1 MQKRNL
7 TKEKIIE
14 VSFSLADEIGLSKV
28 TFPKIA
34 EKLGIKYPSLYNHFT
49 NMDDLKTKMTIYL
62 LKKFNITLMQKLIG
76 RSGEDAIREFANSYR
91 DFALKNKTAYWLFTN
106 IPETRDEEVIN
117 LANETKNIVHQIL
130 SYYVK
135 DDELQVHKSRILRSL
150 LHGFVTLHSVGYLQG
165 PVSIEES
172 FKIMIDD
179 FILSI
184 QVNNINR

>member
-14 VSFSLADEIGLSKV
+14 ASFSLADEIGLNQV

-49 NMDDLKTKMTIYL
+49 NMDDLKIKMTIYL
-62 LKKFNITLMQKLIG
+62 LKKLNITLMQKLIG
-76 RSGEDAIREFANSYR
+76 RSGEDAIREFANVYR
-91 DFALKNKTAYWLFTN
+91 DFALENKTAYGLFTN
-106 IPETRDEEVIN
+106 IPETKDEEILN
-117 LANETKNIVHQIL
+117 LAKETNTIVRQVL
-130 SYYVK
+130 NYYVK
-135 DDELQVHKSRILRSL
+135 DEDLQVHKSRILRSL
-150 LHGFVTLHSVGYLQG
+150 LHGFVSLHSLGYFQG
-165 PVSIEES
+165 PANIEES

-184 QVNNINR
+184 QMNNKNR